1 MDMINKLV
9 KIFKEPEQGTVKLS
23 FIALDENDVP
33 YEDVATMPYHEEYIQ
48 QDVEAKF
55 RKFMMLRKHLV
66 VEIVILE
73 VVKTS
78 G

>member
-1 MDMINKLV
+1 MFDRLAKM
-9 KIFKEPEQGTVKLS
+9 FREPEQGTVKLS
-23 FIALDENDVP
+23 FIALNENDEP
-33 YEDVATMPYHEEYIQ
+33 YEDVATVPYHDEYIQ

-55 RKFMMLRKHLV
+55 RKFMLLRKHLV
-66 VEIVILE
+66 VEITILE